1 MLRAG
6 AILRVLLKPE
16 RYHRKKIYGP
26 YLKPRFVTVSFL
38 KDIREIAVDWKKQIE
53 TEEPASIGVTT
64 SSGMGGMAS
73 YGGDEDVGDL
83 NHTLRRHF
91 LRCVVARLEVVF
103 LECSQGVLSCT
114 LTLLCNTL

>member
-1 MLRAG
+1 M
-6 AILRVLLKPE
+6 
-16 RYHRKKIYGP
+16 
-26 YLKPRFVTVSFL
+26 TVSFL

-83 NHTLRRHF
+83 YHTLSRCFNCF
-91 LRCVVARLEVVF
+91 LQRCIQLLEDNEV
-103 LECSQGVLSCT
+103 EA
-114 LTLLCNTL
+114 